1 MAAWC
6 IVLRNSNRRRR
17 EAKTQDIR
25 HRTVRH
31 KTVSC
36 VLCLVSCV
44 LCPVL
49 KKITK
54 FALTKQLIILLY
66 RSMKSHHWKY
76 LLVYIT
82 PLLVFISIYLGG
94 LWSFLAIGYV
104 FVLVPF
110 LELFLKGTTI
120 NLDPGEEEI
129 AKNDRFYDYVIYG
142 LVPCQLGLL
151 IFFLFRLED
160 QTLMLWEKLG
170 LMTAMGISCG
180 TLGINAAHELG
191 HRKTRYEQ
199 ILSKI
204 LLATTL
210 YMHFFIEHNR
220 GHHKNVSTAEDPAS
234 SRFGESL
241 YAFYYRSVKDSWLS
255 AWRLERDR
263 LQKKQQSFWS
273 YHNEMLLFQI
283 IQLAIVVSILA
294 IFGWDILLFYLGASV
309 IGFLLLETVN
319 YIEHYGLTRLKN
331 ENGFYEPTKPV
342 HSWNSNH
349 ALGRILLLELTRHS
363 DHHYMSTRKY
373 QVLRHFDES
382 PQMPTGYPGMILL
395 SFIPSLWFWVMHR
408 QIEKYRKSK
417 AGNALA

>member
-1 MAAWC
+1 MSR
-6 IVLRNSNRRRR
+6 IFYVLCPVSCVMC
-17 EAKTQDIR
+17 
-25 HRTVRH
+25 HVSCVMCL
-31 KTVSC
+31 VSC

-44 LCPVL
+44 LCLVL
-49 KKITK
+49 KKFTK
-54 FALTKQLIILLY
+54 FALTKQLIIFLY

-82 PLLVFISIYLGG
+82 PVLVFISIYLGG
-94 LWSFLAIGYV
+94 LWSFLAFGYV

-160 QTLMLWEKLG
+160 QSLMLWEKLG
-170 LMTAMGISCG
+170 IMTAMGISCG

-204 LLATTL
+204 LLATTQ

-220 GHHKNVSTAEDPAS
+220 GHHKNVSTDEDPAS
-234 SRFGESL
+234 SRLGEHL
-241 YAFYYRSVKDSWLS
+241 YAFYVRSVRDSWLS
-255 AWRLERDR
+255 AWQLESDR
-263 LQKKQQSFWS
+263 LKKKQLSFWS
-273 YHNEMLLFQI
+273 FHNEMLHFQI
-283 IQLAIVVSILA
+283 IQLSIVVGILA
-294 IFGWDILLFYLGASV
+294 IFGWDILLFYLGASAM
-309 IGFLLLETVN
+309 GFLLLETVN

-395 SFIPSLWFWVMHR
+395 SFFPPLWFKVMHR
-408 QIEKYRKSK
+408 KIEQYKSTR
-417 AGNALA
+417 AGHALG